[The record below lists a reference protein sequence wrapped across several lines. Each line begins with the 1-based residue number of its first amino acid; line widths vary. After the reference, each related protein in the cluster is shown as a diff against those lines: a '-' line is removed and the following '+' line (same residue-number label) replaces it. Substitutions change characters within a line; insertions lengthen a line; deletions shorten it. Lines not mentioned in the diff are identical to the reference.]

1 MASEKIDADG
11 LLTFTGARPYSSK
24 SIGEIEY
31 ANAKTDDTDKNGT
44 LLEYYRQ
51 RCTQFHHERETFMQ
65 HIARIEISKEQS
77 HRLKWTLRARDKEIE
92 RLEKSLTSLEQD
104 LYKQKSHIQVIQT
117 ENEILRSQEKV
128 DRDKIERLLT
138 ISEPILDESPK
149 TVDDAAMIPQI
160 YAYPSTMY
168 IGSVAA
174 RTKTT
179 NQKRKAI
186 SDKSTNQTISDVHRK
201 SIADTKTQSQ
211 DSLKIENL
219 TQELAL
225 AQKKMNI
232 VKEDYAMREK
242 NAEERIQMLTAQL
255 SMIRNKQTQK
265 CDEAIQR
272 NRQLEK
278 ELDKTNR
285 ILHQTTAE
293 YLVLRHNS
301 QENERLVLEE
311 LSSLQ
316 ERYRLLEHQENELSS
331 LTSRKESIHDRDKEK
346 IQQKQLQTRE
356 REISGLK
363 DQIGSMQDT
372 YRQRTEDLQARL
384 RSLRNRYRS
393 LETRRRMEM
402 EGFGRD
408 VATLRRH
415 LHKLEVLFY
424 EQHLESRDTKTLQ
437 IAETVNANELNEAI
451 RNLRQKFADLAT
463 DLVNETNSSM

>member
-1 MASEKIDADG
+1 
-11 LLTFTGARPYSSK
+11 
-24 SIGEIEY
+24 
-31 ANAKTDDTDKNGT
+31 
-44 LLEYYRQ
+44 
-51 RCTQFHHERETFMQ
+51 
-65 HIARIEISKEQS
+65 
-77 HRLKWTLRARDKEIE
+77 
-92 RLEKSLTSLEQD
+92 
-104 LYKQKSHIQVIQT
+104 
-117 ENEILRSQEKV
+117 
-128 DRDKIERLLT
+128 
-138 ISEPILDESPK
+138 
-149 TVDDAAMIPQI
+149 
-160 YAYPSTMY
+160 
-168 IGSVAA
+168 
-174 RTKTT
+174 
-179 NQKRKAI
+179 
-186 SDKSTNQTISDVHRK
+186 
-201 SIADTKTQSQ
+201 
-211 DSLKIENL
+211 
-219 TQELAL
+219 
-225 AQKKMNI
+225 
-232 VKEDYAMREK
+232 
-242 NAEERIQMLTAQL
+242 MLTAQL

-437 IAETVNANELNEAI
+437 IGKDCQHFKVH
-451 RNLRQKFADLAT
+451 
-463 DLVNETNSSM
+463 